1 MSSVV
6 GDAGTG
12 LADAWSLGGSPHLRE
27 PAVVDAEDLEQHRL
41 RVAVR
46 GPGSVDERADRDLVA
61 VDEDVLCDDADGGEP
76 GGELAPGVLA
86 GVEPGG
92 AERMAE
98 EAGGE
103 QIVSPVELPGVEAVL
118 HLLDQGARV
127 LACGHRRDLLGTGG
141 RVMADGAGRNRCA
154 APVRPYYTV
163 RRPGYAGTDMSSQP
177 PEPGS
182 AKPPAAHGSN
192 RELRA
197 DARRNRE
204 RVLRT
209 AQQMFAA
216 EGLGVSLDEIARRAG
231 VGPGTVHRHFPA
243 KEALYLAVAV
253 DQFERLAAEAE
264 VLAATGDP
272 ATALFTQLSRMMASG
287 AENVAV
293 KSALMAAE
301 FDLRAAAP
309 DVAAD
314 LTRHVADLLGRAQA
328 AGAVRG
334 DLTVEEVMALVAGA
348 FAAIRHAGAENSR
361 QRSAHIA
368 QLILDGLRPQPR

>member
-1 MSSVV
+1 MS
-6 GDAGTG
+6 G
-12 LADAWSLGGSPHLRE
+12 
-27 PAVVDAEDLEQHRL
+27 
-41 RVAVR
+41 
-46 GPGSVDERADRDLVA
+46 
-61 VDEDVLCDDADGGEP
+61 
-76 GGELAPGVLA
+76 
-86 GVEPGG
+86 
-92 AERMAE
+92 
-98 EAGGE
+98 
-103 QIVSPVELPGVEAVL
+103 
-118 HLLDQGARV
+118 
-127 LACGHRRDLLGTGG
+127 
-141 RVMADGAGRNRCA
+141 
-154 APVRPYYTV
+154 
-163 RRPGYAGTDMSSQP
+163 QP
-177 PEPGS
+177 PES
-182 AKPPAAHGSN
+182 APAKSPTAHGSD

-209 AQQMFAA
+209 AQQLFATK
-216 EGLGVSLDEIARRAG
+216 GLGVSLDEIARRAG

-253 DQFERLAAEAE
+253 DQVAQLAAEAK

-314 LTRHVADLLGRAQA
+314 LTGQVADLLDRAQA
-328 AGAVRG
+328 ARAVR
-334 DLTVEEVMALVAGA
+334 DDVTVEEVMALVAGA
-348 FAAIRHAGAENSR
+348 LAAIRHADAGTSR

-368 QLILDGLRPQPR
+368 QLILDGLRPRPRPR